1 MKAHHR
7 VLPGQVIEIKIP
19 PPETPLALEPEPI
32 PLTVVYEDSWLVVVD
47 KPAGMVVHPAQGNPS
62 GTLAGALLYHCGQLS
77 SGGHPLRPGI
87 VHRLDKDSSGLLV
100 AAKDDFTHT
109 KLSEQFAN
117 RRVEREYWAL
127 VWGRFREREAVIEA
141 PVGRRLKDRKR
152 MGVTVEGKEAITRY
166 RVIEEFDF
174 LTLLSLRLG
183 TGRTHQIRVHLSY
196 RGFPVV
202 GDLAYGHTRTRSEW
216 PGLEPGLRKAIE
228 ALPGQAL
235 HAYSLGFD
243 HPQTGERITTTA
255 EPPAEMAALLA
266 WLRDHDSGGS
276 DVPR

>member
-100 AAKDDFTHT
+100 AAKDDFTHA

-141 PVGRRLKDRKR
+141 PIGRRLKDRKR

-183 TGRTHQIRVHLSY
+183 TGRTHQIRVHLAH
-196 RGFPVV
+196 RGHPVF
-202 GDLAYGHTRTRSEW
+202 GDPTYGGRNRRLNQLQNKKQRELAIRLLKLMKR
-216 PGLEPGLRKAIE
+216 
-228 ALPGQAL
+228 QAL
-235 HAYSLGFD
+235 HARSLGFQ
-243 HPQTGERITTTA
+243 HPVKE
-255 EPPAEMAALLA
+255 EFMKFESDLPEDFKLVLEK
-266 WLRDHDSGGS
+266 LR
-276 DVPR
+276 